1 MKFHTALAAG
11 VLSLL
16 PLAASSAE
24 AAAGKLVLEEFFNGS
39 LTATGVFNNTRDGSK
54 RMMKVAMRGKWDG
67 KALTL
72 REDFVYSDGERDR
85 KTWVFTKTGEGRY
98 VGTREDVI
106 GTADVNQDGDAVRL
120 SYVARVKTAKGDSY
134 DVRFNDL
141 LQLAGPRRVINTA
154 QVTYFVVGVGN
165 VELDIRKR

>member
-1 MKFHTALAAG
+1 MFFRASIAAAF
-11 VLSLL
+11 SLL
-16 PLAASSAE
+16 PLFPSQSL

-54 RMMKVAMRGKWDG
+54 RTMKVAMRGVWDG

-85 KTWVFTKTGEGRY
+85 KTWVFTRTGEGRY

-106 GTADVNQDGDAVRL
+106 GTADVVQDGDVVRL

-141 LQLAGPRRVINTA
+141 LRLAGPKQVINTA
-154 QVTYFVVGVGN
+154 NVTYFIVTVGQ
-165 VELDIRKR
+165 VELNIRKR